1 MLSSQGEGPLHK
13 FLGQLWACC
22 VQQVSP
28 THSIHDLTWTVEP
41 GGSMGGG
48 FCITTHLQMLRVEG
62 RVSFLLPHTLQVTL
76 GALV

>member
-1 MLSSQGEGPLHK
+1 MLCSQGEGPLHK
-13 FLGQLWACC
+13 FLGKLWVCC

-48 FCITTHLQMLRVEG
+48 F
-62 RVSFLLPHTLQVTL
+62 
-76 GALV
+76 